1 MSQIFSCYFC
11 LMGHK
16 MDFLFYLLFLFYI
29 TDDRL
34 FFCNSLS
41 KICLLISQLVMT
53 PMSTY
58 IFNTSLQMIHQLE
71 KKKAVIMRKWCHH
84 KYATVDKILRLLNGE
99 GELILKTSKNQGQY
113 PIMHCHGSCAWLLC
127 QYVD

>member
-1 MSQIFSCYFC
+1 M
-11 LMGHK
+11 LT
-16 MDFLFYLLFLFYI
+16 YLSAGNDSNVHIY
-29 TDDRL
+29 
-34 FFCNSLS
+34 
-41 KICLLISQLVMT
+41 
-53 PMSTY
+53 
-58 IFNTSLQMIHQLE
+58 LQHQPSNDPSARE
-71 KKKAVIMRKWCHH
+71 KKAVIMRKWCHH